1 MTNREIYDVI
11 DTVFA
16 TVDREDKND
25 VLAWVEKQRAALDR
39 KNEKAKERAANK
51 RTEGDALRGRIEG
64 LLTETPMTINEI
76 LMSLDEDDL
85 TPAKISS
92 RMTQLIKAGK
102 ASKEKVKVDGRTLM
116 GYTIASYVEAEA
128 E

>member
-16 TVDREDKND
+16 TIDREDKND

-51 RTEGDALRGRIEG
+51 RSEGDALRGRIEG

-102 ASKEKVKVDGRTLM
+102 ANKEKVKVDGRTLM
-116 GYTIASYVEAEA
+116 GYTIASYVEAE
-128 E
+128 